1 MEGGVDVESGIE
13 EQQMLV
19 VLNELKGCGWW
30 ELDAVAVVRFE
41 IKDLI

>member
-1 MEGGVDVESGIE
+1 MKGGVDVESGIE

-30 ELDAVAVVRFE
+30 ELEGVAAMGFE
-41 IKDLI
+41 IKDVV